1 MLESLP
7 ITNTLFFEALAG
19 FAAAIGA
26 AIGGIVWLRLKFRAQ
41 QILPQSPSS
50 NDWNVKCEDDRFSL
64 TCHPAC
70 VLKISVSEGTVSLDI
85 KNATPPNPPLN
96 PQLLLT
102 PVTHAGQ
109 LQSDPEYSE
118 SSI

>member
-50 NDWNVKCEDDRFSL
+50 NDWYVKCENGRFTLACDPDCGL
-64 TCHPAC
+64 TI
-70 VLKISVSEGTVSLDI
+70 KVSEGKVSI
-85 KNATPPNPPLN
+85 SIENAM
-96 PQLLLT
+96 PQSLPEERPLLLT
-102 PVTHAGQ
+102 PAVQ
-109 LQSDPEYSE
+109 LQSDPEDSD